1 MKISQIIQETTT
13 SGSVAPVELG
23 FVKMQTRNPSVYGG
37 NKVGNLLKGKKTSK
51 PFANSVNESKMKDL
65 AYDMEVM
72 KPAEFQ
78 KKYGKS
84 REQMKASPINKPA
97 QPQKTTPPVNE
108 ADLSEQDLILVP
120 GQGHKLKTG
129 FVPHDKDR
137 TDHEVE
143 MAVSDLFSAGK
154 NAEKIYNIVRNVS
167 EEEGLEGWVQEKI
180 IKANDYLN
188 TVREYLEGKQLKT
201 EMMPAGVITNG
212 NMGESLQRGDTLVTD
227 ALKLM
232 RGAEVSDA
240 VKALKT
246 VLGDREY
253 NSRRGFYNFYIKQ
266 MIDMYNNKQGIAE
279 GSEDYQEIF
288 QLNSFKHGKVGAVV
302 QYKDKSFGFIYGTKL
317 SPTKFARAREAEQA
331 LNAYHNKQGMAEGSR
346 NAYLKHNNLFDIE
359 KPLAGLKS
367 EFDKFLQTHD
377 PEEKQKYQ
385 QGIKQRIKTRTMAG
399 PKGVLPEQGVAEG
412 AKVDRM
418 VKHIAKSEKKLGKS
432 KDEAENIAWAT
443 ANKRGMLD
451 NKNKKAK

>member
-37 NKVGNLLKGKKTSK
+37 NKVGNLLKGKKTNK

-65 AYDMEVM
+65 AYDMETM

-154 NAEKIYNIVRNVS
+154 NAEKIYNIVKSIS

-266 MIDMYNNKQGIAE
+266 MIDMYNNKQG
-279 GSEDYQEIF
+279 
-288 QLNSFKHGKVGAVV
+288 
-302 QYKDKSFGFIYGTKL
+302 
-317 SPTKFARAREAEQA
+317 
-331 LNAYHNKQGMAEGSR
+331 
-346 NAYLKHNNLFDIE
+346 
-359 KPLAGLKS
+359 
-367 EFDKFLQTHD
+367 
-377 PEEKQKYQ
+377 
-385 QGIKQRIKTRTMAG
+385 
-399 PKGVLPEQGVAEG
+399 VAEG

-418 VKHIAKSEKKLGKS
+418 VKHIAKSEKKLGHS
-432 KDEAENIAWAT
+432 KKEAENIAWAT

-451 NKNKKAK
+451 NKNKKA